1 MRIRSYIASL
11 LLTIYLVSVGG
22 YALSII
28 CCHCPQSEHQKSHTK
43 VCSSC
48 CHSHHSGCEGIRAE
62 RRCNC
67 YHTHTTEIALYDM
80 AKVVNP
86 LINPLVCEMIPSDVA
101 LSEGY
106 AAECFA
112 RTFFVR
118 HKVPLPQSAATST
131 AALRAPPVLA

>member
-1 MRIRSYIASL
+1 
-11 LLTIYLVSVGG
+11 
-22 YALSII
+22 
-28 CCHCPQSEHQKSHTK
+28 
-43 VCSSC
+43 
-48 CHSHHSGCEGIRAE
+48 
-62 RRCNC
+62 
-67 YHTHTTEIALYDM
+67 M